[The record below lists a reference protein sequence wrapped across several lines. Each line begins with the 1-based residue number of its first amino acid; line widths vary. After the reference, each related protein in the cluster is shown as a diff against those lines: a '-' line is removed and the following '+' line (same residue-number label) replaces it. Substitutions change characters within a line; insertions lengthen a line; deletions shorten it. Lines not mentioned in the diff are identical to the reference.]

1 MLAQAAD
8 AAVTPVP
15 VCDRSDQREPLKAAR
30 VLRRQRALQVL
41 AVRPSLLAMQ
51 PGSRQ
56 VRPYLKPLVQAMGL
70 MSRKMAA
77 GQQSASAP

>member
-1 MLAQAAD
+1 
-8 AAVTPVP
+8 
-15 VCDRSDQREPLKAAR
+15 VCDRSDPLAPLLAEL
-30 VLRRQRALQVL
+30 VLVRQALQVL
-41 AVRPSLLAMQ
+41 ARHPSRLAMQ

-77 GQQSASAP
+77 DQPSVAGP